1 MPSRVPLKIS
11 PRSHSVVGVGDSV
24 PDRAIIPR
32 VNYLWKVRAMT
43 VSLMKLSRIL
53 GARVVVVLIIVVV
66 ESATAPAVALLV
78 DHAVAYYS
86 S

>member
-24 PDRAIIPR
+24 PNRAIIPR

-53 GARVVVVLIIVVV
+53 GARVVVVV

>member
-53 GARVVVVLIIVVV
+53 GAHVVFVVV

>member
-53 GARVVVVLIIVVV
+53 GARVVVVIVV

>member
-53 GARVVVVLIIVVV
+53 GARVVVVV

>member
-53 GARVVVVLIIVVV
+53 GARVVVVVVVVV